1 MNNSLTRASLVVG
14 ATIANTYTI
23 EGLLG
28 KGGMGS
34 VFLCSH
40 ARLPGKRVAIKV
52 LHTEVANPEV
62 LARFRREAEIA
73 SKLGHANIVTVLD
86 FNSLDDGTPYLV
98 LEYLVGEALAERM
111 RQGRQSLDFTLSIAR
126 QVGSALAAA
135 HREGIVHRDLKPQN
149 IFLVATE
156 SQGRHAEVAK
166 VLDFGISKIVGS
178 ATVQTQEHTMLGT
191 PQYMSPEQATGR
203 QADVDGRADQ
213 FALAVI
219 LHELLTGAS
228 AFPGSSIPEVVFK
241 VVYEPPTPLLAAAPD
256 TPPHVAEALARALQK
271 DHTARFA
278 TIEEFVQA
286 LTGEA
291 LPKTRMGRASLATP
305 LTATAV
311 ADPMAMTVDSG
322 NHGPALGS
330 ASTTPAPT
338 PPPSSVRAAS
348 ISGMEH
354 TVAAPSVVT
363 AAPVLAAPPL
373 NTLAPAVQSASA
385 SDNAVAPKRRVP
397 GFVIAAGFGALAA
410 IGGGVWV
417 ASRSHDTKTTPDA
430 AHVAQTFDAAQVVQA
445 LDAAPIPDAMQV
457 AMIPDAAP
465 PRDAAPTPPRLDA
478 APPINKVKPPKPN
491 PTGSSGSGSNTVTVE
506 PSDPLVESDP
516 VATELAAAQKA
527 LATHDIAAAKRH
539 ALRVHDSEAATPI
552 QVNRALAV
560 LVTLACDNSDLNS
573 AASWY
578 RQISRGPL
586 RVKLRKACRQ
596 KGITLED

>member
-98 LEYLVGEALAERM
+98 LEYLVGEALWERM
-111 RQGRQSLDFTLSIAR
+111 RQGRQSLDFALSIAR

-178 ATVQTQEHTMLGT
+178 ATVQTQENTMLGT

-219 LHELLTGAS
+219 IHELLTGTS
-228 AFPGSSIPEVVFK
+228 AFPGASIPEVVFK

-256 TPPHVAEALARALQK
+256 TPPHVAEALARAMRK
-271 DHTARFA
+271 DHKERFA
-278 TIEEFVQA
+278 TIQEFVQA

-291 LPKTRMGRASLATP
+291 LPQTRIGRASLAP
-305 LTATAV
+305 PTADA
-311 ADPMAMTVDSG
+311 MALTVDSG
-322 NHGPALGS
+322 NHGPALGA

-338 PPPSSVRAAS
+338 PPPSSVRAAA

-363 AAPVLAAPPL
+363 ATPGIVAATAPPVSP
-373 NTLAPAVQSASA
+373 TLAITATAGANASEASA
-385 SDNAVAPKRRVP
+385 PTAPPTRRMP
-397 GFVIAAGFGALAA
+397 GYVIAAGLGALAA
-410 IGGGVWV
+410 IGGGVLI
-417 ASRSHDTKTTPDA
+417 AGRSHDSKATPDAAQVAQVVDA
-430 AHVAQTFDAAQVVQA
+430 AHVAPS
-445 LDAAPIPDAMQV
+445 LDAAPTPDAMQI
-457 AMIPDAAP
+457 AMIPDAATP
-465 PRDAAPTPPRLDA
+465 HDAAPILLQRLDA
-478 APPINKVKPPKPN
+478 APKVKLIAKPVIVDAPPPPKP
-491 PTGSSGSGSNTVTVE
+491 PDG
-506 PSDPLVESDP
+506 DPLTEGNSAAD
-516 VATELAAAQKA
+516 ELAAAQNA
-527 LATHDIAAAKRH
+527 LAAHDAAAAKRH
-539 ALRVHDSEAATPI
+539 ALRVRDSETATPSQI
-552 QVNRALAV
+552 NRALAV
-560 LVTLACDNSDLNS
+560 LVTLACDASDLS
-573 AASWY
+573 AAAPWF
-578 RQISRGPL
+578 RQIKRGPL
-586 RVKLRKACRQ
+586 RAKLRAACEK
-596 KGITLED
+596 KGVTLAD